1 MLFRPTPLML
11 AMMALSSQALADHVI
26 EVQVPTG
33 AASAFSVGPEQARK
47 ELERAPGGVTVVDS
61 KDYLNGKAATLT
73 DVFKLAPG
81 VFAADRFGAEEAR
94 ISIRGSGLQRTFH
107 GRGLMLLQ
115 DGVPLNLADGSFDMQ
130 SVEPLAARYVEVE
143 RGANALRYGAGTLG
157 GAINFIS
164 PTGRDAAPL
173 TLRAEAGSFGYNRQQ
188 ITGGA
193 QQGQLDVYGSLTRF
207 AQDGYRDHARQETWR
222 LFSNL
227 GIQVNDR
234 VETRFYLTAV
244 DTDSELPG
252 SLTWAQLKNSPRMA
266 NPDSLARDSH
276 RDFTLFRLAN
286 RTAVR
291 HMDGS
296 RTEFHAY
303 YARKS
308 LFHPLTNGSG
318 LIEQD
323 NQDYGLGVR
332 HLRDTHWFGL
342 DQDNVVGASLRA
354 GINDDQSGNY
364 ALAQTAGNPVVV
376 GNTPST
382 LRAKDKQRADNVEL
396 YAQSSWHLTPKWTAV
411 GGAQWSQAS
420 RRRSDH
426 CGSGVTNV
434 CFRGNADGTGSAT
447 ANPGPSYDIDYTRL
461 SPKLGAIYQ
470 LAPGHQLYANYS
482 GSFEPPSFSETVF
495 AATFTPNRA
504 QRARTLELGSRGE
517 HRIADVRF
525 AWDLALYRARV
536 QDELLSIVLP
546 GAITGTIN
554 ADRTLHQGIE
564 AGVRAEANRWRVLA
578 SYLYNDF
585 RFKQSGDAGIATNNA
600 IAGVPTQVFAA
611 EAAMR
616 LPHQLWLGPTL
627 RAASRSWVDHANT
640 LEAPGYAVFGLKL
653 TQRLGSGLEWF
664 VEGRN
669 LGDTRYAATTG
680 VARKAVGGGADV
692 QFLPGDGRSVHV
704 GMSKSF

>member
-1 MLFRPTPLML
+1 MPFRPTPLLL
-11 AMMALSSQALADHVI
+11 AIMAASSPALADHLI
-26 EVQVPTG
+26 EVRVPTG
-33 AASAFSVGPEQARK
+33 GASAFSSNPEQARK
-47 ELERAPGGVTVVDS
+47 ELERAPGGVAVVDS

-81 VFAADRFGAEEAR
+81 VFVADRFGAEESR
-94 ISIRGSGLQRTFH
+94 LSIRGSGLQRTFH

-173 TLRAEAGSFGYNRQQ
+173 VLRTEAGSFGYNRQQ
-188 ITGGA
+188 IAGGG
-193 QQGQLDVYGSLTRF
+193 QQGNLDAYGSLTRF
-207 AQDGYRDHARQETWR
+207 AQEGYRDHSRQETWR

-227 GIQVNDR
+227 GIQINDR
-234 VETRFYLTAV
+234 VETRFYMTAV

-252 SLTWAQLKNSPRMA
+252 SLTWSDLKNNPRKA

-286 RTAVR
+286 RTAMR
-291 HMDGS
+291 HDDGS
-296 RTEFHAY
+296 TTEFHAY

-332 HLRDTHWFGL
+332 HLRDTRWFGVA
-342 DQDNVVGASLRA
+342 QDNVVGASLRS
-354 GINDDQSGNY
+354 GINDDRAGNY
-364 ALAQTAGNPVVV
+364 AVAQTPGSPVVV

-382 LRAKDKQRADNVEL
+382 LRARDKQRADNVEL
-396 YAQSSWHLTPKWTAV
+396 YAQSSWHFTPRWTAV
-411 GGAQWSQAS
+411 AGAQWSQAS
-420 RRRSDH
+420 RRRTDQCSV
-426 CGSGVTNV
+426 GGVNV
-434 CFRGNADGTGSAT
+434 CFKGNADGTGNAT
-447 ANPGPSYDIDYTRL
+447 ANPGPTYDIDYTRL

-470 LAPGHQLYANYS
+470 LAVNHQLYANYS
-482 GSFEPPSFSETVF
+482 GSFEPPSFSEAVF
-495 AATFTPNRA
+495 ATTFTANRA

-517 HRIADVRF
+517 QTVAGTRL

-546 GAITGTIN
+546 GAISGTIN

-564 AGVRAEANRWRVLA
+564 AGVRAEADHWRVLA

-585 RFKQSGDAGIATNNA
+585 RFKQSGDAVIATNNA

-611 EAAMR
+611 EAAVR
-616 LPHQLWLGPTL
+616 LPRQIWVGPTL

-640 LEAPGYAVFGLKL
+640 LEAPGYAVYGLKL
-653 TQRLGSGLEWF
+653 TQRLGGGLEWF

-680 VARKAVGGGADV
+680 AARKAVGGGADV
-692 QFLPGDGRSVHV
+692 QFLPGDGRGVYV
-704 GMSKSF
+704 GLSKSF